1 MSYIGTIFL
10 ISSFIMR
17 KDNRDNL
24 SLRKIEIIP
33 NFIKNSEGSCLVRF
47 GETQVVCTASVDTKV
62 PRWLIGSGK
71 GWVTAEYGMLPR
83 STHERMRR

>member
-1 MSYIGTIFL
+1 
-10 ISSFIMR
+10 MR

-47 GETQVVCTASVDTKV
+47 WRNAGRLYS
-62 PRWLIGSGK
+62 LS
-71 GWVTAEYGMLPR
+71 
-83 STHERMRR
+83 

>member
-1 MSYIGTIFL
+1 
-10 ISSFIMR
+10 MR

-47 GETQVVCTASVDTKV
+47 GETQVVCTASVDAKV
-62 PRWLIGSGK
+62 PRWLLGSGK
-71 GWVTAEYGMLPR
+71 DR
-83 STHERMRR
+83 KSTRLNSSHSSVSRMPSSA